1 MQKSWIILLV
11 SMFAFGFGKAAG
23 CERTSTE
30 FDGLYCVVQLYV
42 QADKELNDV
51 YKELFGKLN
60 KQGQGLLRVAQIK
73 WIAARDQASGKMLD
87 GERVFYM
94 DTATQMTTERAAFLK
109 ACLRE
114 CNSTGCVNS
123 KLK

>member
-1 MQKSWIILLV
+1 MRNIMVFVLLGV
-11 SMFAFGFGKAAG
+11 LGFSMAKAAG

-30 FDGLYCVVQLYV
+30 FDSLYCVVQLYV
-42 QADKELNDV
+42 QADKELNDA

-60 KQGQGLLRVAQIK
+60 KEGQTLLKAAQLK
-73 WIAARDQASGKMLD
+73 WIKDRDQASGKVLD

-94 DTATQMTTERAAFLK
+94 DTATQMTSERTAFLK
-109 ACLRE
+109 ARLRE
-114 CNSTGCVNS
+114 CNSTGCVNG